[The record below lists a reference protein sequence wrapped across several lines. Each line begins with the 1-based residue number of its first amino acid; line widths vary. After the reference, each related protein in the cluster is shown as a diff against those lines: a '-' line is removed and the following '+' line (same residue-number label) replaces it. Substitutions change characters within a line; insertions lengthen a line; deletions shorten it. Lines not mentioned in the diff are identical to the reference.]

1 MAAVEVEVLHAL
13 RARGRD
19 VATVWV
25 RAGRLMPGLVLAATD
40 GARWRVAQIA
50 FMRPEADPHGR
61 RVVALIRQRA
71 GRLPVVGEHLVA
83 SEG

>member
-1 MAAVEVEVLHAL
+1 MASEVQVLHVL

-25 RAGRLMPGLVLAATD
+25 LAGRLEPGILLTAAD
-40 GARWRVAQIA
+40 GARWRVALIA
-50 FMRPEADPHGR
+50 FMGPGADPHGR

-71 GRLPVVGEHLVA
+71 GRLPLVGEHLVA